1 MVSWSESVLIN
12 RQGFNLNGEC
22 SCYIII
28 IFFSLFM
35 VVLAVVEG
43 MGEGEVTVSCSDV
56 VVTCG

>member
-1 MVSWSESVLIN
+1 MVNVLVIL
-12 RQGFNLNGEC
+12 FF
-22 SCYIII
+22 
-28 IFFSLFM
+28 FFSLFV